1 MEAFFNGPYFWP
13 VVVGLLFLL
22 FVVVIW
28 TALGSKKHEKKL
40 EEEANNKPVEEV
52 VTTTPTTKDIEEVK
66 KEIEA
71 KQAVVEKEEIEIP
84 QPVKEEVKVE
94 EPPVVERR
102 TEVAPDAPKIEIP
115 INEMDE
121 SQVTVEKTGEVVEE
135 SEPQVEVPET
145 KTLVETETASERI
158 ELEFSK
164 PLDAS
169 LDIGEKIV
177 VPKTEE
183 VVETP
188 EETIEVEKTTQL
200 VEEQEEQVEI
210 PVTKDVEVPE
220 TKEVEMPEVND
231 AFSTTPS
238 DDTSINEDIVVEE
251 PHEYISNKTEVFEF
265 PDFSDIPG
273 GEEVEEEYD
282 IDKEILKTAEEYVS
296 SVMHR

>member
-13 VVVGLLFLL
+13 VVVGLLLLL

-28 TALGSKKHEKKL
+28 TAIGSKKHEKKL
-40 EEEANNKPVEEV
+40 EQETNNKPVEEV

-71 KQAVVEKEEIEIP
+71 KQNAIEKEEIEIP
-84 QPVKEEVKVE
+84 QPIAEENVQE
-94 EPPVVERR
+94 TPVVERR

-121 SQVTVEKTGEVVEE
+121 SQVTVEKASEAVVEE
-135 SEPQVEVPET
+135 KEPQVEVPET
-145 KTLVETETASERI
+145 KTLVETEQVGERI

-177 VPKTEE
+177 VPKSEE

-200 VEEQEEQVEI
+200 VEEQEEQVEVPI
-210 PVTKDVEVPE
+210 AKEVEVPV

-238 DDTSINEDIVVEE
+238 EDTSINEDIIVEE
-251 PHEYISNKTEVFEF
+251 PHEYTSNKTEVFEF

-273 GEEVEEEYD
+273 GEEEKEEYD
-282 IDKEILKTAEEYVS
+282 IDKEIIKTAEEYVS